1 MWQVLAEELPAVLSA
16 VRFKSSMRWRGN
28 VAFSRPL
35 RWLLALHGDAAVP
48 LQFAGL
54 TADRT
59 ARVLRNASPPQ
70 VQVRS
75 TSLRCMEVMR
85 SRAAKIKPQRGYLI
99 VARDISQRFGS

>member
-1 MWQVLAEELPAVLSA
+1 MLSA
-16 VRFKSSMRWRGN
+16 VRFKSSMRWRGD

-59 ARVLRNASPPQ
+59 TRVLRNASPPQ
-70 VQVRS
+70 IQARH
-75 TSLRCMEVMR
+75 LYFQCMEVMR
-85 SRAAKIKPQRGYLI
+85 CRHRREGQAKKR
-99 VARDISQRFGS
+99 